1 MSPSIAR
8 PVLEW
13 FRDLVGAGRP
23 DRGLGLA
30 FVSHNRGRLAAA
42 TGGIAM
48 AVLVMFVELGLLQAI
63 LGSQSALAGLID
75 GDLVIMNSARTN
87 LHEWTRIPRIRLAE
101 AGAVPGVANAMGVYE
116 SGMLLRNPPER
127 RVHRI
132 IAFAMD
138 GQTQPLK
145 VGDPDTVRRALSRPS
160 AVLFDRLSRD
170 IYGPISPGRTIE
182 LDGRSFNVAGF
193 ARIGPDIV
201 MDGAVVLSDGAWLS
215 ADPNAQPVM
224 GVLRLAPGAKLE
236 DVRARLKVAMPPDV
250 AVMTPRE
257 IYWREVGFTF
267 RSVPIGI
274 IFGAGVATG
283 AFIGAI
289 ICYQILFNEVVD
301 LKKELSTLRAMGFGP
316 GFFRRLILEEAY
328 LLAAGGFLI
337 GLLAALITYRFLAGA
352 TGLAMQMHAGAALF
366 VAVATGAMT
375 HLGGLFAARHLG
387 SFEPAELY

>member
-1 MSPSIAR
+1 MSPSIVRRALDR
-8 PVLEW
+8 
-13 FRDLVGAGRP
+13 FRDLTGAGRP

-30 FVSHNRGRLAAA
+30 FVSFHRGRLAAA

-75 GDLVIMNSARTN
+75 GDLVIMNAARTN
-87 LHEWTRIPRIRLAE
+87 LHEWTRIPRIRLAQ
-101 AGAVPGVANAMGVYE
+101 AGAVSGVAGAMGVYE

-127 RVHRI
+127 AVHRI

-145 VGDPDTVRRALSRPS
+145 VGDPQRVRAALSRPN

-170 IYGPISPGRTIE
+170 IYGPIAPGRTIE
-182 LDGRSFNVAGF
+182 LDGRPFNVAGF

-201 MDGAVVLSDGAWLS
+201 MDGAVVLSEGAWLS
-215 ADPNAQPVM
+215 ADPKAQPVM
-224 GVLRLAPGAKLE
+224 GVLRLAPGA
-236 DVRARLKVAMPPDV
+236 DRQAVRARLEAALPSDV

-267 RSVPIGI
+267 SSVPIGI

-328 LLAAGGFLI
+328 LLAAAGFLM
-337 GLLAALITYRFLAGA
+337 GLVAALITYRFLAGA
-352 TGLAMQMHAGAALF
+352 TGLAVQMHVGAALF
-366 VAVATGAMT
+366 VALATGAMT
-375 HLGGLFAARHLG
+375 HLGGLFAARHLA